1 MEENMSGGSLDYFY
15 SRIDEPIQIISE
27 KIKWGKKTWSSKTLR
42 KFNMAIKYLRV
53 AQIYSKRIEWLLSG
67 DDGEESFHERLKDEL
82 EEFKNNYEEIE
93 PQLKKCSLCQ
103 NFNGKDCD
111 YRWKMTSYYFDHPE
125 WEEMDRKDYKRRL
138 TDASDCYNFEEI
150 RDEDF

>member
-1 MEENMSGGSLDYFY
+1 MSGGSLDYFY

-27 KIKWGKKTWSSKTLR
+27 KIKWGKKIWSLKTLR

-82 EEFKNNYEEIE
+82 EKFKKNYEEIE

-138 TDASDCYNFEEI
+138 TDASDCYDFEEI

>member
-1 MEENMSGGSLDYFY
+1 MSGGSLDYFY

>member
-1 MEENMSGGSLDYFY
+1 MSGGSLDYFY

-82 EEFKNNYEEIE
+82 EDFKNNYEEIE

-111 YRWKMTSYYFDHPE
+111 YRWKMTSNYFDHPE

>member
-1 MEENMSGGSLDYFY
+1 MSGGSLDYFY

-27 KIKWGKKTWSSKTLR
+27 KIKWGKKTWSSKTLK

-67 DDGEESFHERLKDEL
+67 DDGEESFHKRLKEELDEY
-82 EEFKNNYEEIE
+82 KNNYEEIE

>member
-27 KIKWGKKTWSSKTLR
+27 KIKWGKKTWSSKTLK

-67 DDGEESFHERLKDEL
+67 DDGEESFHKRLKEELDEY
-82 EEFKNNYEEIE
+82 KNNYEEIE